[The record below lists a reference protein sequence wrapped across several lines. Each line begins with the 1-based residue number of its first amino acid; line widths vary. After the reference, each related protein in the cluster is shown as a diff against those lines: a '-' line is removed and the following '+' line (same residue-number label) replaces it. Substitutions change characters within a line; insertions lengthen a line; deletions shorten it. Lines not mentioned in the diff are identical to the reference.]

1 MSKEKILIVIDVQKD
16 FVDGS
21 LGTPEAQA
29 IVPRIEEKI
38 RNGGYD
44 KVLYTFDTH
53 YLPEYW
59 ESSEGKKLPVDHCI
73 KGTPGWCSA
82 LSTNKGKESIIEKDT
97 FGYLR
102 WNSYI
107 YYINRNSIKRKPW
120 GEEDDTD
127 IIVTESIDL
136 VGLCTDICV
145 VTNALIL
152 KTYYPEIPITVDASC
167 CAGTTPEA
175 HKAALAVMKSCQI
188 DVINE

>member
-1 MSKEKILIVIDVQKD
+1 MEKKEKILIVIDVQKD
-16 FVDGS
+16 FVDGA

-29 IVPRIEEKI
+29 IVPKIEEKI
-38 RNGGYD
+38 LKGGYN

-59 ESSEGKKLPVDHCI
+59 ESSEGKKLPVPHCI
-73 KGTPGWCSA
+73 KGEPGWCSA
-82 LSTNKGKESIIEKDT
+82 LSTNKDKKSIIEKDT

-102 WNSYI
+102 WNGYI
-107 YYINRNSIKRKPW
+107 HRIYNRRDPW
-120 GEEDDTD
+120 CEDDDTD
-127 IIVTESIDL
+127 VIVTESIEL

-152 KTYYPEIPITVDASC
+152 KTYYPEIPIIVDASC

-175 HKAALAVMKSCQI
+175 HKAALTVMKSCQI
-188 DVINE
+188 DVINEE

>member
-1 MSKEKILIVIDVQKD
+1 MMKKVLVVVDVQKD

-29 IVPRIEEKI
+29 IVPKIEEKI
-38 RNGGYD
+38 LNGGYD
-44 KVLYTFDTH
+44 EVLYTFDTH

-59 ESSEGKKLPVDHCI
+59 ESSEGKKLPVEHCI

-82 LSTNKGKESIIEKDT
+82 LSTDKDRKSIIEKDK
-97 FGYLR
+97 FGYLG
-102 WNSYI
+102 WYSF
-107 YYINRNSIKRKPW
+107 INRTRHRCEPW
-120 GEEDDTD
+120 DSEDDTD
-127 IIVTESIDL
+127 AKIAESIEL

-152 KTYYPEIPITVDASC
+152 KTYYPETPITVDASC

-175 HKAALAVMKSCQI
+175 HKAALTVMKSCQI

>member
-1 MSKEKILIVIDVQKD
+1 MNKEKILIVIDVQKD

-21 LGTPEAQA
+21 LGTPEAQS

-38 RNGGYD
+38 RDGGYD

-53 YLPEYW
+53 YIPDYW
-59 ESSEGKKLPVDHCI
+59 NTQEGKKLPVPHCI
-73 KGTPGWCSA
+73 KGETGWCSA
-82 LSTNKGKESIIEKDT
+82 LSTHKDKDSIIEKET
-97 FGYLR
+97 FGYIN
-102 WNSYI
+102 WNRFIGCKCGNFSSFDDYE
-107 YYINRNSIKRKPW
+107 RAETVSI
-120 GEEDDTD
+120 E
-127 IIVTESIDL
+127 L

-152 KTYYPEIPITVDASC
+152 KTYYPEIQIIVDASC

>member
-1 MSKEKILIVIDVQKD
+1 MMKKVLVVVDVQKD

-29 IVPRIEEKI
+29 IVPKIEEKI
-38 RNGGYD
+38 LNGGYD
-44 KVLYTFDTH
+44 EVLYTFDTH

-59 ESSEGKKLPVDHCI
+59 ESSEGKKLPVEHCI

-82 LSTNKGKESIIEKDT
+82 LSTNKDKKSIIEKNT

-102 WNSYI
+102 WNGYI
-107 YYINRNSIKRKPW
+107 HRIYNGSDPW
-120 GEEDDTD
+120 REDDDTD
-127 IIVTESIDL
+127 VEVTESIEL

-175 HKAALAVMKSCQI
+175 HKAALTVMKSCQI

>member
-1 MSKEKILIVIDVQKD
+1 MEKKEKILIVIDVQKD

-29 IVPRIEEKI
+29 IVSKIEEKI
-38 RNGGYD
+38 LKGGYG

-59 ESSEGKKLPVDHCI
+59 ESSEGKKLPVPHCI
-73 KGTPGWCSA
+73 KGEPGWCSA
-82 LSTNKGKESIIEKDT
+82 LSTNKDKKSIIEKDT

-102 WNSYI
+102 WSSYI
-107 YYINRNSIKRKPW
+107 HA
-120 GEEDDTD
+120 
-127 IIVTESIDL
+127 ESIEL

-175 HKAALAVMKSCQI
+175 HKAALTVMKSCQI
-188 DVINE
+188 DVINEG